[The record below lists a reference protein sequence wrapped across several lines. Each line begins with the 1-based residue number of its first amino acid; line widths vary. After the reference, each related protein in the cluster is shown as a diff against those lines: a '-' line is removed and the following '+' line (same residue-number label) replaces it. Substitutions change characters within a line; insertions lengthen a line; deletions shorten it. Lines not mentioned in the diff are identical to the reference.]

1 MIRIKRR
8 QKKDPNQM
16 TLLEHIEELRVRLLW
31 IVAGI
36 LVGVAACYS
45 YSEKIIDIAIEPLKK
60 ALPAGSKIIF
70 TGVTEAFW
78 VRLEAALVAGIIVS
92 IPFTF
97 YQIWLFVKPGLKEHE
112 KKFAI
117 PFVFFFSLFFIAGV
131 VFAYKVVLPIGFSFL
146 LRYGGKELSAMPSI
160 KQYMSLF
167 LRMLTAFGLIFELPI
182 VTFILARMGM
192 IDGKDLLKKADYALL
207 VIFIVAAI
215 LTPPDVFT
223 QFLMAGPLIMLYVI
237 SIIIAHIFSTKKRQE
252 SS

>member
-1 MIRIKRR
+1 MIKKKNR
-8 QKKDPNQM
+8 KDPNSM

-31 IVAGI
+31 IVSGI
-36 LVGVAACYS
+36 IVGVLASVS
-45 YSEKIIDIAIEPLKK
+45 YSEKIIDIAIAPLKK

-78 VRLEAALVAGIIVS
+78 VRLEAALVAGIIIS

-97 YQIWLFVKPGLKEHE
+97 YQIWLFIKPGLEEKE

-117 PFVFFFSLFFIAGV
+117 PFVLFFTLFFVSGV

-182 VTFILARMGM
+182 VSFILSRMGL
-192 IDGKDLLKKADYALL
+192 INAKDLLKKSDYALL

-223 QFLMAGPLIMLYVI
+223 QFLMAGPLILLYGI
-237 SIIIAHIFSTKKRQE
+237 SILIAYIFSTKK
-252 SS
+252 